1 MYCMFFRKPLSAL
14 IVLTLVLQY
23 LIVFPQGVHAIDIDG
38 SNNINLVLTPTLPS
52 SSIIG
57 KNFTLEIALSNQSSS
72 E

>member
-1 MYCMFFRKPLSAL
+1 MYHMYFRKSLSGFLA
-14 IVLTLVLQY
+14 LTLIAQY
-23 LIVFPQGVHAIDIDG
+23 LVLIPQGAHAIDGDG

-57 KNFTLEIALSNQSSS
+57 KNFTLDIALENQSSS